1 MRQRYE
7 DQYNI
12 VGLEINKY
20 RELNNYLMNQNESIL
35 NNQHNDN
42 KTYAKQQEL

>member
-20 RELNNYLMNQNESIL
+20 KELNNYLMSQN
-35 NNQHNDN
+35 
-42 KTYAKQQEL
+42 